1 MVRLFTNRE
10 VAEHCK
16 DYKPIPLFLQKAI
29 LNTPTSIRNNPYT
42 DTHRDTEPNFQAPM
56 NPLTMALNAKNLY
69 GVPINNYLEIYNE
82 LMEKEIKTNRARL
95 DRNLEATTSSSR
107 DGGDPDDLTSSFNML
122 FGNDDVGIKTQF
134 RQPLKGMDQRVI
146 EEMYARYQKSIEND
160 LGVGDDEL
168 VEPKPSSGLRGHAAQ
183 ETLPEMTG
191 RLNKEI
197 FARPYISATTYKNQG
212 TQLKPQKAP
221 VGAPPKGTVWDSLQG
236 EFVRK
241 EDRAVGVVTEI
252 QPAILGDI
260 VETVGVD
267 SQVYDTDIDGNP
279 I

>member
-1 MVRLFTNRE
+1 MVRLFTKRE

-42 DTHRDTEPNFQAPM
+42 DTHRYTEPNYQAPM
-56 NPLTMALNAKNLY
+56 NPLTMALNAQNLY

-95 DRNLEATTSSSR
+95 DRNLEATPSSSR
-107 DGGDPDDLTSSFNML
+107 GGLDPDDLTPSFNML

-134 RQPLKGMDQRVI
+134 RQPSRGMDQRVI
-146 EEMYARYQKSIEND
+146 EEMYARYQKSMEND

-168 VEPKPSSGLRGHAAQ
+168 AEPKPSGGLRGHSAQ
-183 ETLPEMTG
+183 ETLPDMAG

-197 FARPYISATTYKNQG
+197 FARPYISATTYKDQG

-221 VGAPPKGTVWDSLQG
+221 VGRPPEGTVWSSLEG
-236 EFVRK
+236 EFVMR

-252 QPAILGDI
+252 QPAVLGDI
-260 VETVGVD
+260 VETVGAD
-267 SQVYDTDIDGNP
+267 SVVYDVDVNGDP
-279 I
+279 L

>member
-16 DYKPIPLFLQKAI
+16 DYEPIPLFLQKAI

-95 DRNLEATTSSSR
+95 DRNLEEEPVDEYA
-107 DGGDPDDLTSSFNML
+107 DGNYHF
-122 FGNDDVGIKTQF
+122 GIKTQF

-183 ETLPEMTG
+183 ETLPEMTS

-197 FARPYISATTYKNQG
+197 YARPYISATTYKNQG

-241 EDRAVGVVTEI
+241 EDRAVGIVTEI

-267 SQVYDTDIDGNP
+267 SQVYDIDIDGNP
-279 I
+279 V